1 MIIRACLI
9 VALEAVVAGQV
20 LAQEPAPPL
29 PGDAV
34 PASEPRRLD
43 FSAAGEP
50 APVELKRLWAPDE
63 APLFFDW
70 SLDGRSSWSA
80 AHGFQMQGDGT
91 VAPVA
96 GLSPSWL
103 ALGPSWDFTLR
114 ASATGPGGVRF
125 TAKGGATH
133 GGRMPLF
140 ASPLLVGQGAA
151 GPLNQQLDLAHRDQV
166 WNAGV
171 EAERI
176 FDLGRID
183 LLLFGEAVYLA
194 GSRPGDQTRPAPA
207 GIKFDKPIR
216 VTGGVGVKF

>member
-9 VALEAVVAGQV
+9 VALEASVAGQV
-20 LAQEPAPPL
+20 LAQEPAPP
-29 PGDAV
+29 PPREAAQA
-34 PASEPRRLD
+34 PEPRRFDL
-43 FSAAGEP
+43 SAAGEQQ
-50 APVELKRLWAPDE
+50 PVKLKRDWTAE
-63 APLFFDW
+63 ETPLFFDW

-80 AHGFQMQGDGT
+80 AHGFQMHGDGT

-125 TAKGGATH
+125 TAKGGATY
-133 GGRMPLF
+133 GGQMPLF
-140 ASPLLVGQGAA
+140 ASPLLVGQGTA
-151 GPLNQQLDLAHRDQV
+151 GPLNQQLDLAQRDQL

-176 FDLGRID
+176 FDLGRVD
-183 LLLFGEAVYLA
+183 LLLFGEALYLA
-194 GSRPGDQTRPAPA
+194 GAKPGDQTRPPPPA
-207 GIKFDKPIR
+207 VKFDKPVR

>member
-9 VALEAVVAGQV
+9 VALEASVAG
-20 LAQEPAPPL
+20 LAQAPTSP
-29 PGDAV
+29 PPREAAQA
-34 PASEPRRLD
+34 PEPRRLD
-43 FSAAGEP
+43 LSAAGEQQ
-50 APVELKRLWAPDE
+50 PVELKRDWTPE
-63 APLFFDW
+63 ETPLLFDW
-70 SLDGRSSWSA
+70 SLEGRSSWSA
-80 AHGFQMQGDGT
+80 AHGLQVRGDGT

-96 GLSPSWL
+96 GLSPSWV

-114 ASATGPGGVRF
+114 ASATGPGSVRF
-125 TAKGGATH
+125 TAKGGATY

-151 GPLNQQLDLAHRDQV
+151 GPLNQQLDLAHRDQI

-176 FDLGRID
+176 FDLGRVD
-183 LLLFGEAVYLA
+183 LSLFGEAVYLA
-194 GSRPGDQTRPAPA
+194 GSRPGDQTRPPPA
-207 GIKFDKPIR
+207 GIKFHKPIR